1 MYVTR
6 NPRLRFITDPD
17 PGGGDSADK
26 DIDKST
32 DQEPPEGD
40 DPDDQDGDDPGEDEG
55 DEPFDAARALK
66 KIHKANAEATALRKR
81 ARAAEAKAA
90 TSNEKDQRITALEA
104 EKLRIRIGY
113 RHGLPDELIDRLQ
126 GTTEE
131 EILADAEK
139 LLGAITAGKKPSPTQ
154 RPKEALRGG
163 SKPDEEPEETDP
175 RKLAALVPRR

>member
-1 MYVTR
+1 MADE
-6 NPRLRFITDPD
+6 PTDETEAEQAEVEAPLA
-17 PGGGDSADK
+17 GEQEAEAEEQSGDK
-26 DIDKST
+26 
-32 DQEPPEGD
+32 
-40 DPDDQDGDDPGEDEG
+40 
-55 DEPFDAARALK
+55 PFDAESAHRTIRKLRDQLRAAKSDRTPQAEKDARLIAALK
-66 KIHKANAEATALRKR
+66 KQLNNTEEK
-81 ARAAEAKAA
+81 A
-90 TSNEKDQRITALEA
+90 TSAEEMSSRIEALEA